1 MSKTSI
7 STRRQGV
14 VVPFPDR
21 SRDAFELARL
31 AHPSSRAHDQAVAQL
46 ERSGR

>member
-7 STRRQGV
+7 SARGEGV
-14 VVPFPDR
+14 VVVFPDR
-21 SRDAFELARL
+21 SRRAFELARL
-31 AHPSSRAHDQAVAQL
+31 AHPSSRVHDQAVAQF